1 MAAEESRTET
11 RTESRTEIRTE
22 TRTESRT
29 ESRAESRTEVY
40 VISVAADLAGMHAQ
54 TLRNYDRL
62 GLVTPQRT
70 RGGGRRYSQ
79 RDVALL
85 REIQRLSQEEGVNL
99 AGIKSIIELNERVEE
114 LENENEALRAELRD
128 AEARRGRPRG
138 EIVHVPRSTAVV
150 MWEPRKRRRRSQE
163 D

>member
-1 MAAEESRTET
+1 MAHEESRT
-11 RTESRTEIRTE
+11 
-22 TRTESRT
+22 
-29 ESRAESRTEVY
+29 ESRTEVY

-70 RGGGRRYSQ
+70 SGGGRRYSQ

-99 AGIKSIIELNERVEE
+99 AGIKSIIGLNERVEE
-114 LENENEALRAELRD
+114 LENENAALRAKLSE
-128 AEARRGRPRG
+128 AESRRRRPRG

-150 MWEPRKRRRRSQE
+150 MWEPRNRRRRTRDQ
-163 D
+163 

>member
-1 MAAEESRTET
+1 MAHE
-11 RTESRTEIRTE
+11 
-22 TRTESRT
+22 ESRT
-29 ESRAESRTEVY
+29 ESRSESRTEVY

-70 RGGGRRYSQ
+70 SGGGRRYSQ

-99 AGIKSIIELNERVEE
+99 AGIKSIIGLNERVEE
-114 LENENEALRAELRD
+114 LENENAALRAKLSE
-128 AEARRGRPRG
+128 AESRRGRPRG

-150 MWEPRKRRRRSQE
+150 MWEPRNRRRRTRDQ
-163 D
+163 

>member
-1 MAAEESRTET
+1 MAHE
-11 RTESRTEIRTE
+11 
-22 TRTESRT
+22 ESRT
-29 ESRAESRTEVY
+29 ESRSESRTEVY

-70 RGGGRRYSQ
+70 SGGGRRYSQ

-99 AGIKSIIELNERVEE
+99 AGIKSIIGLNERVEE
-114 LENENEALRAELRD
+114 LENENAALRAKLSE
-128 AEARRGRPRG
+128 AESRRGRPRG

-150 MWEPRKRRRRSQE
+150 MWEPRTRRRRTRDQ
-163 D
+163 

>member
-1 MAAEESRTET
+1 MAHE
-11 RTESRTEIRTE
+11 
-22 TRTESRT
+22 ESRT
-29 ESRAESRTEVY
+29 ESRSESRTEVY

-70 RGGGRRYSQ
+70 SGGGRRYSQ

-114 LENENEALRAELRD
+114 LENENAALRAKLSE
-128 AEARRGRPRG
+128 AESRRGRPRG

-150 MWEPRKRRRRSQE
+150 MWEPRNRRRRTRDQ
-163 D
+163 

>member
-1 MAAEESRTET
+1 MAHEESRT
-11 RTESRTEIRTE
+11 
-22 TRTESRT
+22 
-29 ESRAESRTEVY
+29 ESRTEVY

-70 RGGGRRYSQ
+70 SGGGRRYSQ

-99 AGIKSIIELNERVEE
+99 AGIKSIIGLNERVEE
-114 LENENEALRAELRD
+114 LENENAALRAKLSE
-128 AEARRGRPRG
+128 AESRRGRPRG

-150 MWEPRKRRRRSQE
+150 MWEPRNRRRRNRDQ
-163 D
+163 

>member
-1 MAAEESRTET
+1 MAHEESRT
-11 RTESRTEIRTE
+11 
-22 TRTESRT
+22 
-29 ESRAESRTEVY
+29 ESRTEVY

-54 TLRNYDRL
+54 TMRNYDRL

-70 RGGGRRYSQ
+70 SGGGRRYSQ

-99 AGIKSIIELNERVEE
+99 AGIKSIIGLNERVEE
-114 LENENEALRAELRD
+114 LENENAALRAKLSE
-128 AEARRGRPRG
+128 AESRRGRPRG

-150 MWEPRKRRRRSQE
+150 MWEPRNRRRRTRDQ
-163 D
+163 

>member
-1 MAAEESRTET
+1 MAHEES
-11 RTESRTEIRTE
+11 RTESRTEP
-22 TRTESRT
+22 
-29 ESRAESRTEVY
+29 RTEVY

-70 RGGGRRYSQ
+70 SGGGRRYSQ

-99 AGIKSIIELNERVEE
+99 AGIKSIIGLNERVEE
-114 LENENEALRAELRD
+114 LENENAALRAKLSE
-128 AEARRGRPRG
+128 AESRRGRPRG

-150 MWEPRKRRRRSQE
+150 MWEPRNRRRRTRDQ
-163 D
+163 

>member
-1 MAAEESRTET
+1 MAHEESRGQA
-11 RTESRTEIRTE
+11 RI
-22 TRTESRT
+22 
-29 ESRAESRTEVY
+29 ESRAESRAQSRTESRTEVY

-70 RGGGRRYSQ
+70 SGGGRRYSQ

-99 AGIKSIIELNERVEE
+99 AGIKSIIGLNERVEE
-114 LENENEALRAELRD
+114 LENENAALRAKLSE
-128 AEARRGRPRG
+128 AESRRGRPRG

-150 MWEPRKRRRRSQE
+150 MWEPRNRRRRTRDQ
-163 D
+163 

>member
-1 MAAEESRTET
+1 MAHE
-11 RTESRTEIRTE
+11 
-22 TRTESRT
+22 ESRT
-29 ESRAESRTEVY
+29 ESRSESRTEVY

-70 RGGGRRYSQ
+70 SGGGRRYSQ

-114 LENENEALRAELRD
+114 LENENAALRAKLSE
-128 AEARRGRPRG
+128 AESRRGRPRG

-150 MWEPRKRRRRSQE
+150 MWEPRNRRRRNRDQ
-163 D
+163 

>member
-1 MAAEESRTET
+1 MAHE
-11 RTESRTEIRTE
+11 
-22 TRTESRT
+22 ESRT
-29 ESRAESRTEVY
+29 ESRSESRTEVY

-70 RGGGRRYSQ
+70 SGGGRRYSQ

-99 AGIKSIIELNERVEE
+99 AGIKSIIGLNERVEE
-114 LENENEALRAELRD
+114 LENENAALRAKLSE
-128 AEARRGRPRG
+128 AESRRGRPRG

-150 MWEPRKRRRRSQE
+150 MWEPRNRRRRNRDQ
-163 D
+163 

>member
-1 MAAEESRTET
+1 MESRT
-11 RTESRTEIRTE
+11 
-22 TRTESRT
+22 
-29 ESRAESRTEVY
+29 ESRTEVY

-70 RGGGRRYSQ
+70 SGGGRRYSQ

-99 AGIKSIIELNERVEE
+99 AGIKSIIGLNERVEE
-114 LENENEALRAELRD
+114 LENENAALRAKLSE
-128 AEARRGRPRG
+128 AESRRGRPRG

-150 MWEPRKRRRRSQE
+150 MWEPRNRRRRTRDQ
-163 D
+163 

>member
-1 MAAEESRTET
+1 MIRVAHEESRT
-11 RTESRTEIRTE
+11 
-22 TRTESRT
+22 
-29 ESRAESRTEVY
+29 ESRTEVY

-70 RGGGRRYSQ
+70 SGGGRRYSQ

-99 AGIKSIIELNERVEE
+99 AGIKSIIGLNERVEE
-114 LENENEALRAELRD
+114 LENENAALRAKLSE
-128 AEARRGRPRG
+128 AESRRGRPRG

-150 MWEPRKRRRRSQE
+150 MWEPRNRRRRTRDQ
-163 D
+163 